1 MPERLKEMF
10 QTRKFKDD
18 FTFFIK
24 PFHPRNFQEE
34 LLYLNHL
41 IITLNEKGKI
51 KVFLNIDLKDDRS
64 SNDCQLP
71 IC

>member
-10 QTRKFKDD
+10 QTRKFEDD
-18 FTFFIK
+18 CTFYIK
-24 PFHPRNFQEE
+24 PFHPRNFQEK

-41 IITLNEKGKI
+41 IIALNEEGKI
-51 KVFLNIDLKDDRS
+51 KVFSNIDLKDDRS
-64 SNDCQLP
+64 SNDCQLS